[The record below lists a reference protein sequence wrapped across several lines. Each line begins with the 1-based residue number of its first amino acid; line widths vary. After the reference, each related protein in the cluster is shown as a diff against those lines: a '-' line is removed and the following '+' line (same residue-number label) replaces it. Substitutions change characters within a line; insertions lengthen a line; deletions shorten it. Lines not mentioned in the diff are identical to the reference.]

1 MSIPRWGPYP
11 PVRRDET
18 SAITYQSK
26 LHGSVTVPDP
36 YSALEVPY
44 NDDEESEIKTF
55 VSEQRKF
62 ARTYLDENPDRERW
76 LQVLKESWNYE
87 RFTVPKRESDGH
99 TYFEYND
106 GLQSQMTLRRVKT
119 GQEDTIL
126 TESGPGGQLF
136 FDPNMISLDGNAA
149 LTGSMMSP
157 CGKYWAYGVSEHGSD
172 WMTIYVR
179 ETSSPHQPSQEKGKD
194 TGRMDDV
201 VHSSRFFIVY
211 WTSDSKGFFYS
222 RYPPEDDEGKGNS
235 PAKNCMVYY
244 HRLGEKQEDDALIYE
259 DPEHPFWLWAVQLS
273 PSGRFAL
280 LTASRDASHTQMA
293 KIADLSSGDVR
304 NGVNWLTIH
313 DKWEARFLIIGDDDS
328 KIYFLTNL
336 EAVNYKVVTLDTR
349 CPEAGTNTL
358 VPENPDALLIS
369 ASIVSADKL
378 ALVYLQNARHDIYI
392 HDLSTGKP
400 TRRLFEDLIGQFAL
414 SGRRE
419 DNDMFVFYSGFTS
432 PGTIYRYKFDEE
444 DNNGTLFRAMRVPGL
459 DLDKFTTESVFY
471 PSKDGTKVHMFITRL
486 KNTLVDGTAPVYMYG
501 YGGFALAML
510 PTFSVSTLLFCKTYR
525 AMYVVPN
532 IRGGSEFGESWHR
545 EGMLDKK
552 QNVFDDFNAAAEWLI
567 ANKYAKSNCVAI
579 RGGSNGGVLTTAC
592 TNQAPELFRCV
603 VTIGGIIDML
613 RFPKFTFGALWCS
626 EYGDPD
632 DPEAFDYIYKYSPYH
647 NIPSGKVVI
656 PAMIFFTAAY
666 DDRVSPLH
674 TFKHVAALQYNFP
687 TGPNP
692 IMMRIDLNTGHYAG
706 KSTQKMLEETADE
719 YSFIGRSMELTMHTQ
734 NHWSCVTS

>member
-36 YSALEVPY
+36 YSALEAPY
-44 NDDEESEIKTF
+44 NDNEESEIKTF

-106 GLQSQMTLRRVKT
+106 GLQSQMTLRRVTT

-126 TESGPGGQLF
+126 TESGPGGELF

-211 WTSDSKGFFYS
+211 WTSDSEGFFYS

-244 HRLGEKQEDDALIYE
+244 HRLGEKQEDDTLIYK

-349 CPEAGTNTL
+349 CPEAGTKTL
-358 VPENPDALLIS
+358 VPENPDALIIS
-369 ASIVSADKL
+369 ASIVSSDKL

-400 TRRLFEDLIGQFAL
+400 IRRLFKDLIGQFAL

-432 PGTIYRYKFDEE
+432 PGTIYRYYFDED
-444 DNNGTLFRAMRVPGL
+444 DNGILFRAMRVPGL

-471 PSKDGTKVHMFITRL
+471 PSKDGTKVHMFITRS
-486 KNTLVDGTAPVYMYG
+486 KDTLVDGTAPVYMYG

-510 PTFSVSTLLFCKTYR
+510 PTFSVSTLLFCKVYR

-532 IRGGSEFGESWHR
+532 IRGGSEFGEAWHR

-626 EYGDPD
+626 EYGNPD

-674 TFKHVAALQYNFP
+674 TFKHVAALQHNFP

-706 KSTQKMLEETADE
+706 KVRVRRV
-719 YSFIGRSMELTMHTQ
+719 FIDRFF
-734 NHWSCVTS
+734 